1 MTYMTASMDPFNL
14 SQISE
19 PQGRKQPVVEQRK
32 AELVEESSAES
43 NESLLVAVGLDQDS
57 ASFQKLFERFSR
69 KIFALGMK
77 LTRNE
82 QLANDL
88 VQEAMLKVWQKAP
101 LYDLDRG
108 TAQSWIFTLARNRCF
123 DMLRKQK
130 RQPQT
135 VVNSDDIWPNE
146 ADFEPG
152 FVNEEEGTQAVE
164 IAQVERFYGD
174 LPVAQKEVIEQIY
187 IHDLTHE
194 EAAAVLRIPLGTL
207 KSRLRLG
214 LSKLRILIGV
224 N

>member
-1 MTYMTASMDPFNL
+1 MTYMTASLDPFSL
-14 SQISE
+14 AQMSKARSE
-19 PQGRKQPVVEQRK
+19 KSGVAEIPKVE
-32 AELVEESSAES
+32 AAEESSADS
-43 NESLLVAVGLDQDS
+43 NELLLVAVGLDQDS
-57 ASFQKLFERFSR
+57 AAFQKLFERFSR

-164 IAQVERFYGD
+164 IAQVERFYDD

-224 N
+224 S

>member
-1 MTYMTASMDPFNL
+1 L

-19 PQGRKQPVVEQRK
+19 PQGRKQPAVEQRK
-32 AELVEESSAES
+32 AEAIDEACAET
-43 NESLLVAVGLDQDS
+43 NELLLVAVGLDQDS

-164 IAQVERFYGD
+164 IAQVERFYDD

>member
-19 PQGRKQPVVEQRK
+19 PQGRKQSVVEQPK
-32 AELVEESSAES
+32 VELVEEASADS

-164 IAQVERFYGD
+164 IAQVERFYDD

>member
-1 MTYMTASMDPFNL
+1 MTASLDPFSL
-14 SQISE
+14 SSIAKPRSEKRSAAGVVKTETVDEIS
-19 PQGRKQPVVEQRK
+19 
-32 AELVEESSAES
+32 ADS

-57 ASFQKLFERFSR
+57 AAFQKLFERFSR

-164 IAQVERFYGD
+164 IAQVERFYEE
-174 LPVAQKEVIEQIY
+174 LPVAQKAVIEQIY

-224 N
+224 S

>member
-1 MTYMTASMDPFNL
+1 MTYMTASLDPFSL
-14 SQISE
+14 SSIAKPRSSKQASAGVVKTETVDEIS
-19 PQGRKQPVVEQRK
+19 
-32 AELVEESSAES
+32 ADS
-43 NESLLVAVGLDQDS
+43 NELLLVAVGLDQDS
-57 ASFQKLFERFSR
+57 AAFQKLFERFSR

-164 IAQVERFYGD
+164 IAQVERFYKD

-224 N
+224 S

>member
-1 MTYMTASMDPFNL
+1 
-14 SQISE
+14 
-19 PQGRKQPVVEQRK
+19 
-32 AELVEESSAES
+32 
-43 NESLLVAVGLDQDS
+43 
-57 ASFQKLFERFSR
+57 
-69 KIFALGMK
+69 
-77 LTRNE
+77 
-82 QLANDL
+82 
-88 VQEAMLKVWQKAP
+88 
-101 LYDLDRG
+101 
-108 TAQSWIFTLARNRCF
+108 
-123 DMLRKQK
+123 MLRKQK

-164 IAQVERFYGD
+164 IAQVERFYDD